1 MLRTDG
7 AAYPAQMLLSHCS
20 PCRGSIIVR
29 HVQRREI
36 GQAGQQVKE
45 QVASTVYIMRPC
57 IHMLLGVQ
65 VMFGMDAHND
75 WTGKVWREPH
85 VDRPVS
91 IRPCTKAGLSQS
103 QRLLTQRRMP
113 FDTPKPDESAFQ
125 ASLRLWL
132 MKPCK
137 LLNEASLV

>member
-7 AAYPAQMLLSHCS
+7 AAYPAQVLLSHCS
-20 PCRGSIIVR
+20 PYRGSIIVR
-29 HVQRREI
+29 HVHQREI
-36 GQAGQQVKE
+36 GQAGQQVTE

-91 IRPCTKAGLSQS
+91 IRPCTKAALSQS
-103 QRLLTQRRMP
+103 KRLLTQRRMT
-113 FDTPKPDESAFQ
+113 FDTTKPDGSAF
-125 ASLRLWL
+125 RL
-132 MKPCK
+132 
-137 LLNEASLV
+137 ARG